1 MPALTT
7 IPPELESFIRAQR
20 VYFVATAPSEGG
32 HVNLSPKGL
41 DTLRVLSPARLAYL
55 DLTGSGNETA
65 AHVAQNGRI
74 TLMFCAFDGPPRI
87 LRVQGRGRAVLPAD
101 ADWPTLAPHFPTI
114 PGTRQIIV
122 IDVERVASSC
132 GMGVPNMTF
141 AGDRPELPQWA
152 ERKGEAGLA
161 EYRGK
166 KNRVSIDG
174 LPARI

>member
-1 MPALTT
+1 MPALST
-7 IPPELESFIRAQR
+7 IPPELESFIRAQH

-41 DTLRVLSPARLAYL
+41 DTLRVLSPSQLAYL

-65 AHVAQNGRI
+65 AHVAQNRRI
-74 TLMFCAFDGPPRI
+74 TLMFCAFEGAPRI
-87 LRVQGRGRAVLPAD
+87 LRIHGRGRAVLPAD
-101 ADWPTLAPHFPTI
+101 ADWPAFASHFPTI

-132 GMGVPNMTF
+132 GMGVPTMTY
-141 AGDRPELPQWA
+141 AGDRPELPRWA
-152 ERKGEAGLA
+152 ERKGEAELA
-161 EYRGK
+161 DYRDR

-174 LPARI
+174 LPARV